1 MVILLPK
8 NPLEVVGNDPPRLT
22 TTVLFPLE
30 GGLGGTKV
38 PPFTFG

>member
-30 GGLGGTKV
+30 GGLGGIKV